1 MSTVIKDGTIYQNGR
16 LIHTDILI
24 ERNKIKVI
32 GQNLKGEKIIDAKNK
47 LVSPGLIDLH
57 VHYRDP
63 GQTYKEDIYTG
74 SLAAAH
80 GGFTTVGAMP
90 NVIPVPNTPDLI
102 RKMVAE
108 NREKGVVHILQYAP
122 VTVDQITDEI
132 PDYESLKKAG
142 AFALSNDGH
151 GIQSAQTMYLAMQ
164 KAKENDLIVASH
176 CQDNSLYQKGVI
188 NEGEKARELN
198 LPPITELAETTQ
210 IARDLLLAQRT
221 GCHYHICHVST
232 ATSVELVR
240 IAKARGINVT
250 CEVAPHYLLL
260 TDEDIP
266 SDNPYFKM
274 NPPLRSK
281 EDQAALVVGLLDGTI
296 DFIATDHAPH
306 AKIEKEGSFKNAAFG
321 ITGSETAFSML
332 YTKYVK
338 TGIINL
344 EKLLSLMSDAPAK
357 KFGLKNCGYLEAG
370 AEADIAIFDLDHKT
384 QIKENNYLSKGVN
397 SPFTGNKVYGQTVM
411 TIVSGKVVYKL
422 GERNE

>member
-1 MSTVIKDGTIYQNGR
+1 MTTVIKNGTVYQNGR
-16 LIHTDILI
+16 LLQADVLI
-24 ERNKIKVI
+24 EKNKVKAI
-32 GQNLKGEKIIDAKNK
+32 GQDLTGDHVIDASGK
-47 LVSPGLIDLH
+47 LVSPGLVDVH

-63 GQTYKEDIYTG
+63 GQTYKEDIHTG

-90 NVIPVPNTPDLI
+90 NVTPVPNTPGLI
-102 RKMVAE
+102 KKMIAE
-108 NREKGVVHILQYAP
+108 NKKKGVVHILQYAP
-122 VTVDQITDEI
+122 VTVDQTSDEI
-132 PDYESLKKAG
+132 PDYAALKKAG

-164 KAKENDLIVASH
+164 KAKENNLIIASH
-176 CQDNSLYQKGVI
+176 CQDNALYQKGVI
-188 NEGEKARELN
+188 NEGEKAKELN

-210 IARDLLLAQRT
+210 IARDLLLAQKT

-232 ATSVELVR
+232 ATSVDLVR

-250 CEVAPHYLLL
+250 CEAAPHYLLL
-260 TDEDIP
+260 TDSDIP

-306 AKIEKEGSFKNAAFG
+306 AKSEKEGSFRNSAFG
-321 ITGSETAFSML
+321 ITGSETAFSTL

-338 TGIINL
+338 TGIIKL
-344 EKLLSLMSDAPAK
+344 EKLLSLMSDVPAD
-357 KFGLKNCGYLEAG
+357 KFGLKNCGHLEAG
-370 AEADIAIFDLDHKT
+370 AEADIAIFDLKHEAE
-384 QIKENNYLSKGVN
+384 IKEEDYLSKGVN
-397 SPFTGNKVYGQTVM
+397 SPFTGEKVYGQTVM
-411 TIVSGKVVYKL
+411 TIVSGKVVYER
-422 GERNE
+422 GEENE